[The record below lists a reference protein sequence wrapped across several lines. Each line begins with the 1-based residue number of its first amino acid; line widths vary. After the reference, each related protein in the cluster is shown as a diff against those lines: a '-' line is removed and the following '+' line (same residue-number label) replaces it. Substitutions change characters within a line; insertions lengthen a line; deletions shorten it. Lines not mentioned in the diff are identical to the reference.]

1 MKHRETSQ
9 RLARVVSPE
18 CALEA
23 MVGGLVAIAH
33 SVVVI
38 SPSGPGDR
46 IWALSL
52 SLSLSLCVC
61 AGPGISRV
69 TRDIPKQEGPDR
81 SMPNIISS
89 SPMTP
94 AAIPPSTLLSQD
106 HQ

>member
-23 MVGGLVAIAH
+23 VVGGLVAIAH

-46 IWALSL
+46 MWALSL
-52 SLSLSLCVC
+52 SVCVC
-61 AGPGISRV
+61 VYVCRAWEHHVVHV
-69 TRDIPKQEGPDR
+69 T
-81 SMPNIISS
+81 SPNRKDPTDPCPTTSL
-89 SPMTP
+89 PR
-94 AAIPPSTLLSQD
+94 Q
-106 HQ
+106 